1 MSGADVD
8 PSLALPGGYLT
19 SFRFTIDPRSPD
31 RDPEFTRAADA
42 RPYRQVRVVYED
54 VQLGGIL
61 LPAAIVVAAAGGG
74 LAWWLRRSAHARSS
88 S

>member
-8 PSLALPGGYLT
+8 PSLGLPGGYLT
-19 SFRFTIDPRSPD
+19 SFRFTIDPSSPD

-61 LPAAIVVAAAGGG
+61 LPVVLVVVAAGG
-74 LAWWLRRSAHARSS
+74 LAWWLRRRAT
-88 S
+88 